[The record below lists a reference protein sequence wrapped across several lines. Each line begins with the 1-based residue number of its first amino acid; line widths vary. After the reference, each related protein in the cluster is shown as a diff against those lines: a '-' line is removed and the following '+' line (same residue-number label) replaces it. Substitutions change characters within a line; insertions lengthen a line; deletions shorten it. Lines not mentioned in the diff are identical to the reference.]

1 MLYWARS
8 QNIAKPG
15 FYKGGASCGEISYE
29 IRKYI
34 LYIKLTF
41 HLLSIKL

>member
-8 QNIAKPG
+8 QNIAKTG
-15 FYKGGASCGEISYE
+15 FYKGGVFGGEINYE

-34 LYIKLTF
+34 LYIKLAF